1 MSMQSALKYIV
12 TIVVAAF
19 LFTTQTHA
27 CTCMQQSKDEQFQ
40 NADAVFSGWL
50 LSSHDVR
57 HEFEWR
63 RRVETRF
70 LVVRT
75 YKGSLPNEIGVR
87 HNKSESMCGL
97 SYSGTT
103 RLVVFASQTENGQ
116 LVTSLCQAR
125 DFNGHPESEVR
136 GELETLQRKYK
147 APTTLPEITFEH

>member
-1 MSMQSALKYIV
+1 MKYIV
-12 TIVVAAF
+12 TVVVTALVF
-19 LFTTQTHA
+19 STQAHA
-27 CTCMQQSKDEQFQ
+27 CSCMLQSKDEQFQ

-50 LSSHDVR
+50 LGSHDVR

-75 YKGSLPNEIGVR
+75 YKGSLPNEIDIQ

-103 RLVVFASQTENGQ
+103 RLVVFANQTENGQ
-116 LVTSLCQAR
+116 LVTSFCQAL
-125 DFNGHPESEVR
+125 DFNGRPESEVR
-136 GELETLQRKYK
+136 DELEALQRKYK